1 MTHQHPRSALT
12 AMLVGAVFIST
23 TSLFIKWAHVA
34 PTVSAFYR
42 MLFGGGMLLI
52 LLIATRQWQK
62 IAARDIGWM
71 LAPALAFAI
80 DLILWHR
87 SIRDVGP
94 GLATLLGNFQV
105 FIMALAGVLFYRE
118 RLSVRFLL
126 GLLLAFVGLWLLV
139 GRSWVHLD
147 MQYRLGVWFGLLT
160 AVAYAAFMLSFRHA
174 QSVKLKLDAA
184 QLLCVS
190 SLLCA
195 GILGLVVY
203 LEGESFL
210 IPNLQTWT
218 ALVGVGL
225 FGQVL
230 GGVLI
235 MRAMPQLPVS
245 LIGLLLLLQPS
256 LSFIFDVILFA
267 RPTQWLDWL
276 GIAISLMGIFYA
288 SVKPASKIY
297 RSEST

>member
-1 MTHQHPRSALT
+1 MKTYPRSALT
-12 AMLVGAVFIST
+12 AMLGGAVLIST
-23 TSLFIKWAHVA
+23 TSLFIKWANVA

-42 MLFGGGMLLI
+42 MLFGGGMLLVL
-52 LLIATRQWQK
+52 LLITRDWKK
-62 IAARDIGWM
+62 IDFRDIGWM
-71 LAPALAFAI
+71 LLPAAAFAA
-80 DLILWHR
+80 DLVLWHR

-118 RLSVRFLL
+118 RLGFRFLS
-126 GLLLAFVGLWLLV
+126 GLALAFLGLWLLV
-139 GRSWVHLD
+139 GRNWMQLD
-147 MQYRLGVWFGLLT
+147 AQYRLGVWFGLLT
-160 AVAYAAFMLSFRHA
+160 AFAYAAYMLSFRYA
-174 QSVKLKLDAA
+174 QRDKSHLSAA
-184 QLLCVS
+184 QLLCLS

-195 GILGLVVY
+195 VMLGIVVVI
-203 LEGESFL
+203 EGESFA
-210 IPNLQTWT
+210 IDSLQSWT

-256 LSFIFDVILFA
+256 LSFTLDVILFSRA
-267 RPTQWLDWL
+267 TQWLDWV
-276 GIAISLMGIFYA
+276 GIAVSLGGIFFA
-288 SVKPASKIY
+288 SVKSAQQ
-297 RSEST
+297 